1 MKKNTILTYIFAL
14 SSLVVNAQEKP
25 VNNDWENPAVFEINR
40 EAARAAFLP
49 YADESSAIADEY
61 TRSPW
66 FLALDGQWKFNW
78 SPTPD
83 ERPKDFFKTD
93 FNTTNWK
100 EIAVPSNWELMGY
113 GIPIYTNITYPF
125 VKNPP

>member
-1 MKKNTILTYIFAL
+1 MINFDDVYLKIFYMKKNTILTYIFAL

-83 ERPKDFFKTD
+83 ERPKDFLK
-93 FNTTNWK
+93 
-100 EIAVPSNWELMGY
+100 
-113 GIPIYTNITYPF
+113 PILT
-125 VKNPP
+125 PPTGKKLQCLPTGN